1 MYIFLNIYVTFLFLY
16 IFRKLILINEKY
28 RIYNMKDLRT
38 ILFNNYCDKQI
49 LIETSNLIAEEVIN
63 ESFQSSI
70 LSGLA
75 KAIKDAESKHAE
87 NDKEAE
93 KRYKEEGR
101 GYKPT
106 KTAKSFAS
114 IFGPLEETP
123 RYGDKKTGIRG
134 LKWSEIKDDD
144 FQYFEAD
151 TEEWDKKF
159 VKLLRSV
166 YQKKIMADVI
176 CCKPG
181 TKEVVN
187 FIKGYSKTAGDVR
200 VYYFPTTGWKTGVQ
214 EKTATKYKYG
224 ERSLKF
230 DETVDVISG
239 YDIYYLEVKEDMI
252 KNYDELHK
260 SRLSA
265 RKGSIE
271 LDEESLYNLLKQQ
284 QARYKTLVKEIK
296 AKKLQADPN
305 VLLDEIKETN
315 DKAVELFRK
324 VISNPENMDMRFD
337 IDDLMRY
344 MSYSYEQFYKSMKS
358 KRDSDKSIERAKQ
371 RAKERGEEFNEKE
384 FRKWNYDQSSS
395 DEYIRDSKEYLQK
408 VKKIIKQIEENI
420 K

>member
-1 MYIFLNIYVTFLFLY
+1 
-16 IFRKLILINEKY
+16 
-28 RIYNMKDLRT
+28 MKDLRI
-38 ILFNNYCDKQI
+38 ILSNNYCDKQI
-49 LIETSNLIAEEVIN
+49 LEETSNLIAEEVIN

-75 KAIKDAESKHAE
+75 KAIKDAESKHAA
-87 NDKEAE
+87 NDKKEMD
-93 KRYKEEGR
+93 RYKSGERSYE
-101 GYKPT
+101 PS

-134 LKWSEIKDDD
+134 LRWSEIKDED

-166 YQKKIMADVI
+166 YQKKIMADIV

-187 FIKGYSKTAGDVR
+187 FIKGYTKTAGDVR
-200 VYYFPTTGWKTGVQ
+200 VYHFPTTGWKTGVQ
-214 EKTATKYKYG
+214 EKTATKYKYN
-224 ERSLKF
+224 ERSLKL
-230 DETVDVISG
+230 DEAIDVISG
-239 YDIYYLEVKEDMI
+239 LDIYFLEIKDDMI

-260 SRLSA
+260 GRVDS
-265 RKGSIE
+265 RKGMVN
-271 LDEESLYNLLKQQ
+271 LDEASLRNLLKQQ
-284 QARYKTLVKEIK
+284 QGRYNALVKEIK
-296 AKKLQADPN
+296 ARKLQADPN

-315 DKAVELFRK
+315 DQAVELFRK
-324 VISNPENMDMRFD
+324 VISNPENMDQRFA

-344 MSYSYEQFYKSMKS
+344 MSYAYEQFYKSMRS
-358 KRDSDKSIERAKQ
+358 KRDSDRSIERAKQ
-371 RAKERGEEFNEKE
+371 RAKEKGEEFDEKK
-384 FRKWNYDQSSS
+384 FREWNYDQSSS

-408 VKKIIKQIEENI
+408 VKKMIEQIEENI